1 MEPKDRYRY
10 RIGLTVYAGV
20 DYETGDDIHEQI
32 IIDTFSIDTGG
43 CGFVI
48 HESILE
54 EALCHLDKEAQKI
67 ALDFIRC
74 NFCETDDYY
83 FIDSVDFLE
92 QCTGLTDRNGKL
104 VYEGD
109 IIYSP
114 RDGGTT
120 KIIYFDEG
128 LASFRAYNKDT
139 DIRSSHQIGDGYLIE
154 LGFEVIGNIHEN
166 PYLIKD

>member
-10 RIGLTVYAGV
+10 RIGLTVYTGV
-20 DYETGDDIHEQI
+20 DYKTGDDIHEQI

-54 EALCHLDKEAQKI
+54 EALCHLDKEARKI

-104 VYEGD
+104 IYEGD
-109 IIYSP
+109 IIREISKKEPEWEEYITEVKW
-114 RDGGTT
+114 DYCGFCFACNED
-120 KIIYFDEG
+120 FD
-128 LASFRAYNKDT
+128 L
-139 DIRSSHQIGDGYLIE
+139 
-154 LGFEVIGNIHEN
+154 EVIGNIRDN
-166 PYLIKD
+166 PDLLEW

>member
-10 RIGLTVYAGV
+10 RIGLTVYTGV

-54 EALCHLDKEAQKI
+54 EALCHLDKEARKT

-104 VYEGD
+104 IYEGD
-109 IIYSP
+109 IIREISKKEPEWEEYITEVKWVQ
-114 RDGGTT
+114 DGFHLAD
-120 KIIYFDEG
+120 KDYFD
-128 LASFRAYNKDT
+128 Y
-139 DIRSSHQIGDGYLIE
+139 
-154 LGFEVIGNIHEN
+154 EVIGNIRDN
-166 PYLIKD
+166 PDLLEF